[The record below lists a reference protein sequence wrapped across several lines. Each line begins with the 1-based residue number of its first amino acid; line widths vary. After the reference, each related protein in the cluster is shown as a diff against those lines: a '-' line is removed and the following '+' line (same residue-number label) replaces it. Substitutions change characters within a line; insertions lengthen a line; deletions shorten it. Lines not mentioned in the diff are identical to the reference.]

1 MRKHA
6 RRTGRWI
13 LRGALG
19 LVGLVVAAVAAV
31 LIIIHTDWGR
41 EQIREQVE
49 AKLADVF
56 VGGAKLGKLEGSP
69 FGQLVLRDLVINGPD
84 GEPAISAKDVKI
96 RLALLPLISKEA
108 RLSSVIV
115 DDAEVLLERDENG
128 ELALS
133 RLMKP
138 GPSSGWSAHLA
149 DVRVHRAHVSYD
161 TGGSPQLGDRVD
173 LDGAELTAEIH
184 APFERPLAAAIK
196 LTGAWRQRGALPL
209 ELDAALRSGDT
220 GLSLGRLYARAGD
233 LLVTGQ
239 DVLIG
244 VAEAEGKTP
253 PISGAISIDAPR
265 AAIARLGL
273 GFESPANLALKVTAN
288 RAPGSPW
295 TQLAIDGRLDEKA
308 VNGRVRADLD
318 GRRFAGY
325 VATDVLDAT
334 ALSSGQIEGSA
345 SALVTFDAAIVAGR
359 ALPVGSALI
368 HARGTIEG
376 VPDTD
381 ARIALSSTGVRA
393 SALVDVAG
401 RDLRAQVAA
410 DIERRG
416 EVLTLLRGTLTAA
429 TANPERASGGVAP
442 VRGSFQA
449 QLAASGA
456 LAPRPSLAVTGTVD
470 GRRLRV
476 RDLAIDSLKLAI
488 DARQLPARPLGRA
501 KLEARGVS
509 RGTVYLAELGV
520 NAADRPDGK
529 LAVSVRTRPRQAP
542 WLVEADTLI
551 TTGDVIGIELL
562 RHHVRAGT
570 GIDWTGTSG
579 RVAIAPER
587 IEVRDLVT
595 HGAGGSISVAGTFL
609 RAGRRAGDVEARV
622 GVKSVALES
631 VVRGYIG
638 KVSADI
644 EVQRRGGR
652 LAAKIDGSG
661 RGIVLADG
669 NGPFDGQAKVDLR
682 EGRLDVEVRGGAAGL
697 GRVGLV
703 ADIAAPR
710 DTANPRAWQAL
721 DQTAIRDA
729 RLTFERIDLARV
741 AALAHLFGEHRGLID
756 GELRLASGAP
766 SGVITARGVMT
777 PATRELGRV
786 DADFQLAQTPRGELA
801 PALAVRVEGLGSL
814 DARATIALPAKPLD
828 PLAWRRLGRAA
839 LTSASVR
846 TSELAFDPALLDRF
860 GVVTNLRG
868 RASVN
873 VEVDAGV
880 RAARVT
886 GSVRELRGAP
896 ISEPL
901 DVQLTAAAGED
912 ATTFQLAA
920 GTKAFRFVEASGR
933 IPRSLA
939 QLQAGGGADL
949 RGAPVTATI
958 KIPAVPAP
966 KLLAAFGRTDAVG
979 GTLNGTIEI
988 GGTVGAPTGRAR
1000 IIAAHIAVPQ
1010 QSRTRISKPLEQ
1022 LVIDARWDG
1031 RVGSVD
1037 LTGVQPGGQLRVLAK
1052 GSPEALKDATVSLRA
1067 SKFDLRPLL
1076 VFVPGAV
1083 GASSGILDANL
1094 TVAGLDPQT
1103 ARIAG
1108 ELHLDQGRLPI
1119 APTVGT
1125 LRAAK
1130 LDLVAGQRDLRIKL
1144 DGKLGGGTVKAAGSI
1159 GLIGAAPTGGDLTL
1173 TLRKVSPIGA
1183 VEPVIDADVTA
1194 KLRKGQ
1200 DRWIADVNVQNGTIV
1215 VPKGRGEK
1223 LKPIG
1228 PPEDMVFL
1236 SGDPGGKRGRAE
1248 EPPSRPVLE
1257 ARVTLGPTH
1266 IQTQEVRGVIRGKV
1280 TITVDGDAIGLVG
1293 GIEAYRGDLDLF
1305 GHRYLVERAAARFD
1319 GSLDPLLDVVITH
1332 DFPEVTTITTV
1343 RGRVSK
1349 PELIMSSDPSIYSQ
1363 SQLLGFLLGGEPNGE
1378 PATGNARDRV
1388 TSAGTSMIANQI
1400 GGYFKEALPFNL
1412 DVLRY
1417 EAATA
1422 SSSAAFTVG
1431 TWLTRSLFVSYRRR
1445 FEARADEN
1453 TGEAEAEYWLTR
1465 RVMVEGTLG
1474 DRGYSGL
1481 DLLWRKRY

>member
-6 RRTGRWI
+6 RKTGRWI

-19 LVGLVVAAVAAV
+19 LVGLVIAAVAAV
-31 LIIIHTDWGR
+31 LIVIHTDWGR
-41 EQIREQVE
+41 EQVREQLE

-56 VGGAKLGKLEGSP
+56 VGGAKVGKLEGSP
-69 FGQLVLRDLVINGPD
+69 FGQLVLRELVINGPD
-84 GEPAISAKDVKI
+84 GQPAISAKAVKL

-108 RLSSVIV
+108 RLSSVIL

-161 TGGSPQLGDRVD
+161 TGGSPQLGERVD
-173 LDGAELTAEIH
+173 LDAAELTAEIH

-196 LTGAWRQRGALPL
+196 LTGAWRQRGSLPL
-209 ELDAALRSGDT
+209 ELDAALRSDDA
-220 GLSLGRLYARAGD
+220 GLALGRLYARAGD

-244 VAEAEGKTP
+244 KAEVEGKAP
-253 PISGAISIDAPR
+253 PISGALTVEASR
-265 AAIARLGL
+265 AAVARLGL
-273 GFESPANLALKVTAN
+273 GFEPPADLTVKVTAT

-295 TQLAIDGRLDEKA
+295 TQLAIDGQLDDRA
-308 VNGRVRADLD
+308 VNGRLRADLD

-325 VATDVLDAT
+325 VATGVLDAT
-334 ALSSGQIEGSA
+334 TLSRGQIEGSA
-345 SALVTFDAAIVAGR
+345 SALVTFDAALVQGR
-359 ALPVGSALI
+359 ALPVGTAMI
-368 HARGTIEG
+368 HAHGTIEG

-393 SALVDVAG
+393 SALVEVAG
-401 RDLRAQVAA
+401 RDMSARVAA

-416 EVLTLLRGTLTAA
+416 ETLTLLRGTLSAA
-429 TANPERASGGVAP
+429 TTNPERASGGVAP
-442 VRGSFQA
+442 VRGAFHA
-449 QLAASGA
+449 ELTASGA
-456 LAPRPSLAVTGTVD
+456 LAPRPSLAVAGTVD

-501 KLEARGVS
+501 KLEARGVA

-529 LAVSVRTRPRQAP
+529 LAVSVRTRPRQSP
-542 WLVEADTLI
+542 WLVEADTLV

-595 HGAGGSISVAGTFL
+595 HGAGGSIAVAGTFL
-609 RAGRRAGDVEARV
+609 RAGRRAGDVEARAS
-622 GVKSVALES
+622 VKSVALES
-631 VVRGYIG
+631 VVRGYRG
-638 KVSADI
+638 NVSADVGL
-644 EVQRRGGR
+644 ELRGGR
-652 LAAKIDGSG
+652 LAAKVDGNG
-661 RGIVLADG
+661 RGITLPDG
-669 NGPFDGQAKVDLR
+669 NGPFDGQAKIDLR
-682 EGRLDVEVRGGAAGL
+682 EGRLGVELRGGGAGL
-697 GRVGLV
+697 GRAGLV
-703 ADIAAPR
+703 AEIAAPR

-729 RLTFERIDLARV
+729 RLTLERIDLARV

-756 GELRLASGAP
+756 GELRLAAGAP
-766 SGVITARGVMT
+766 SGAITARGVMT

-814 DARATIALPAKPLD
+814 DARATIALPARPLD

-839 LTSASVR
+839 ITGAQVR
-846 TSELAFDPALLDRF
+846 TSELAFDPAMLDRF
-860 GVVTNLRG
+860 GVASNLRG
-868 RASVN
+868 RASLA

-886 GSVRELRGAP
+886 GRVRELRGAP
-896 ISEPL
+896 IAEPL

-920 GTKAFRFVEASGR
+920 GTAATRFIEASGR
-933 IPRSLA
+933 IPRTLT
-939 QLQAGGGADL
+939 QLQAGGAAL
-949 RGAPVTATI
+949 RGAPVAATI
-958 KIPAVPAP
+958 KIPAVSAP
-966 KLLAAFGRTDAVG
+966 RLLAAFGRTDAIGGTLDGTIEVG
-979 GTLNGTIEI
+979 GT
-988 GGTVGAPTGRAR
+988 VSAPTGRAR
-1000 IIAAHIAVPQ
+1000 ITASHITVPQ
-1010 QSRTRISKPLEQ
+1010 QSRARTSKPLDQ

-1031 RVGSVD
+1031 RVGSVE

-1052 GSPEALKDATVSLRA
+1052 GSPEALKDATISLRA
-1067 SKFDLRPLL
+1067 SQFDLRPLL

-1083 GASSGILDANL
+1083 GASGGTLDANL

-1108 ELHLDQGRLPI
+1108 ELHLDHGRVPI

-1144 DGKLGGGTVKAAGSI
+1144 DGKLGGGTVKASGSI
-1159 GLIGAAPTGGDLTL
+1159 GLVGAAPTGGDLTL

-1200 DRWIADVNVQNGTIV
+1200 DRWIADVSVQNGSV
-1215 VPKGRGEK
+1215 EVPKGRGEQ

-1248 EPPSRPVLE
+1248 TPPSQPVFE

-1266 IQTQEVRGVIRGKV
+1266 IKTQEVRGVIRGKV
-1280 TITVDGDAIGLVG
+1280 TITIDGDAIGLVG

-1319 GSLDPLLDVVITH
+1319 GSLDPLLDAVITH
-1332 DFPEVTTITTV
+1332 DFPEVTTITSV
-1343 RGRVSK
+1343 RGRLSK

-1388 TSAGTSMIANQI
+1388 TSAGTSLIANQI
-1400 GGYFKEALPFNL
+1400 GGYFKDALPFNL

-1431 TWLTRSLFVSYRRR
+1431 TWLSRSLFVSYRRR